1 MVAATPRLRG
11 EDIDFLALLTETR
24 RRQFLVDSRRVEFPA
39 GTVAFRPHERPI
51 SFVVIRGFVRVYRAL
66 PDGRQA
72 TVAFIHANE
81 LVGATSIVAEPASV
95 FVQVVVDSTVTMLE
109 LDTVRNL
116 SAAHIDVLD
125 VVARH
130 LAVQLDHSFRL
141 TSIRSLGDV
150 REQLAYDLLERA
162 CKCQLMNGRLEVRAT
177 HAELA
182 DSIGSSREV
191 VSRALKALRAAGM
204 VTTAPGVV
212 RIVEPVRLA
221 GIVRAFAV

>member
-1 MVAATPRLRG
+1 MVAATARLRG
-11 EDIDFLALLTETR
+11 EDIDFLALLPEAR
-24 RRQFLVDSRRVEFPA
+24 RRQFLVDSRRVDFPA

-51 SFVVIRGFVRVYRAL
+51 SFVVTRGFVRVYRAL

-81 LVGATSIVAEPASV
+81 LVGATSIVGEPASV
-95 FVQVVVDSTVTMLE
+95 FVQVVVDSTLTI
-109 LDTVRNL
+109 LDVEMVHKL
-116 SAAHIDVLD
+116 AATHIDV
-125 VVARH
+125 VAGVARH
-130 LAVQLDHSFRL
+130 LAIQLDHSFRL
-141 TSIRSLGDV
+141 TSIRSLGDI

-162 CKCQLMNGRLEVRAT
+162 CQCQLANGRLEVRAT

-191 VSRALKALRAAGM
+191 VSRALKAFRATGL
-204 VTTAPGVV
+204 VTTVPGVV
-212 RIVEPVRLA
+212 RILEPIRLA